1 MLFILSVTARTESV
15 AEKLLSDWLAM
26 LMYGH
31 LIEGAGPAIHLAY
44 RATKRQTEKGPVDVF
59 TGEAR
64 HSLAKEKILTQ
75 LADIEDM
82 RVNNNIINNNTV
94 EFAY

>member
-1 MLFILSVTARTESV
+1 
-15 AEKLLSDWLAM
+15 M

-75 LADIEDM
+75 LADMEDM
-82 RVNNNIINNNTV
+82 KVSKQQHNNNNNNNNSNV
-94 EFAY
+94 YLSLGERRCDNYRERRVSDS